1 MSGSDSPSY
10 NRGNFG
16 GRERGRTKSDAG
28 RFFVTAGP
36 VMSAAHG
43 SPQSQPE
50 QTEKSTTNTHPV
62 QPGRYTQ
69 GGDRG
74 WNRSGTTTSSQVK
87 TSHPDRSGI
96 DRHKRHQRQFL
107 RLSW

>member
-1 MSGSDSPSY
+1 MSSSERLSGDHGDSDV
-10 NRGNFG
+10 RGHG
-16 GRERGRTKSDAG
+16 HAKSDAG

-43 SPQSQPE
+43 LPRSQPE
-50 QTEKSTTNTHPV
+50 QTEKSMTNTHPV

-74 WNRSGTTTSSQVK
+74 
-87 TSHPDRSGI
+87 
-96 DRHKRHQRQFL
+96 
-107 RLSW
+107 